1 LIALLPSNLYV
12 SPQTDKAIV
21 RQCHSRYPSE
31 LTMYTLRLPP
41 EARRFRGIAE
51 TTRGPEAIYYAKPL
65 HRQTAYA

>member
-1 LIALLPSNLYV
+1 
-12 SPQTDKAIV
+12 V
-21 RQCHSRYPSE
+21 RQCHSRYQAHNGGTPSE